1 MAALRGKPA
10 YGSAVEVDAR
20 GGGASTSGSGGNG
33 PLGTSRNR
41 TDLFLK
47 YRRQA
52 RGGSRPL
59 AAPGTTNGESLETAR
74 LMASALGGIDS
85 AEAGLG
91 GVAAA
96 LPPQYVEFKEQI
108 RLEMLGIQQ
117 KMGELRGL
125 HGKATLSRF
134 DDTNDDEVQVE
145 VLTQQTTRMFR
156 KCEARLQQFG
166 TEPSVSE
173 ADEKVKR
180 NVQRTLAVELQRLS
194 VQFRKQQK
202 AYLNRIRSKDGG
214 GGADGAGSSFDLLDE
229 GGRGRGQEGGD
240 YDPGFSSTQALKVD
254 NMTALIDERDREVH
268 NIVAS
273 INELAQIMKDLSVL
287 VIDQGTILDRID
299 YNMEQ
304 TSMKVEEGV
313 RQLEKAEKKQK
324 QSGMVLCIM
333 LLLVAIVVMVL
344 LVIFKAIFL

>member
-1 MAALRGKPA
+1 MAALRAKTG
-10 YGSAVEVDAR
+10 YGGLVEVDAR
-20 GGGASTSGSGGNG
+20 GGGPSTSGGGSGA
-33 PLGTSRNR
+33 PLGTTRNR

-52 RGGSRPL
+52 RGSSRPL
-59 AAPGTTNGESLETAR
+59 APPGSGAPGMENLETAR
-74 LMASALGGIDS
+74 LMASALGGGLDS
-85 AEAGLG
+85 AEAGAA

-108 RLEMLGIQQ
+108 RLEMLGIKQR
-117 KMGELRGL
+117 MGELRSL
-125 HGKATLSRF
+125 HGKASLSRF

-145 VLTQQTTRMFR
+145 VLTQQITRMFR

-166 TEPSVSE
+166 SEPSSSA

-194 VQFRKQQK
+194 IQFRKQQK
-202 AYLNRIRSKDGG
+202 AYLNRLRSKDGG
-214 GGADGAGSSFDLLDE
+214 AGGGAGGSGLNLLDE
-229 GGRGRGQEGGD
+229 GRRGEEE
-240 YDPGFSSTQALKVD
+240 YDPGFSDMQAMKVD
-254 NMTALIDERDREVH
+254 NMTSLIDERDREVQ
-268 NIVAS
+268 NIVQS

-304 TSMKVEEGV
+304 TAMKVEEGV
-313 RQLEKAEKKQK
+313 RQLQKAERKQK
-324 QSGMVLCIM
+324 QSGMALCVI
-333 LLLVAIVVMVL
+333 LLLVAIVVVLL
-344 LVIFKAIFL
+344 LVIFKAVFL